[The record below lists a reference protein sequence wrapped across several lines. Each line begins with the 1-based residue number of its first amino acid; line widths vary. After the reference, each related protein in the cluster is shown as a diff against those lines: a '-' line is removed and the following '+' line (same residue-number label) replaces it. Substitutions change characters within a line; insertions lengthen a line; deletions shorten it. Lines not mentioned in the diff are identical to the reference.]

1 MLINKRRCEKKRL
14 EYQGYMLFFCSIG
27 KYEKEFLI
35 TLQRLVAPPALGN
48 WGAKQEL

>member
-1 MLINKRRCEKKRL
+1 MVLSISEDARKSGWSIR
-14 EYQGYMLFFCSIG
+14 GILFFCSIG